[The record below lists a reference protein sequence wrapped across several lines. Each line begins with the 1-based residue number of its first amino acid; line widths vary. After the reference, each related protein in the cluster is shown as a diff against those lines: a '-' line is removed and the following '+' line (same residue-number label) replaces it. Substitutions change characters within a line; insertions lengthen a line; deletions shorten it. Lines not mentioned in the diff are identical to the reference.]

1 MAKTRLEGENDMPFD
16 AEKVS
21 KTSRVA
27 PGEGKVKAAETP
39 TVKEGAA
46 ARSTVV
52 GSRMV
57 ALVGAAFVCGL
68 VVGSVGTYLIQ
79 SHQGVNAS
87 AAPAAPGEGEQTAAT
102 ITATPVTGSEGPN
115 KLGTTT
121 ITWDTGDGSVGQ
133 VYVAPPGQPEKLF
146 ADNRSKGT
154 LDARWIGRGEYEFRL
169 YAGKGH
175 DRILARVKVKGQ
187 GQ

>member
-1 MAKTRLEGENDMPFD
+1 MPFD

-27 PGEGKVKAAETP
+27 PGEGKVKAVETP

-57 ALVGAAFVCGL
+57 LFVGAAFVCGL
-68 VVGSVGTYLIQ
+68 VAGSIGTYLFQ
-79 SHQGVNAS
+79 SRQGVNAS
-87 AAPAAPGEGEQTAAT
+87 AAPEAPGGEQTAAT
-102 ITATPVTGSEGPN
+102 ITATPVTGSVGPD

-133 VYVAPPGQPEKLF
+133 VYVAPPGKPEKLF
-146 ADNRSKGT
+146 ADNRSKGS
-154 LDARWIGRGEYEFRL
+154 LEARWIGRGEYEFRL
-169 YAGKGH
+169 YAGKEH